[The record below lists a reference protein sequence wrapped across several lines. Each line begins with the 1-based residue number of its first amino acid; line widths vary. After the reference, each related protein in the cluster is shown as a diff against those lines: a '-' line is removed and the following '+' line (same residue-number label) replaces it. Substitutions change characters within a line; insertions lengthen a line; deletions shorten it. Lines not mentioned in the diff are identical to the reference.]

1 MVVLIIDED
10 NILAFKPKR
19 EPPVAAYRH
28 CPMAL
33 EIAMQ
38 RMQIVTRRVHI
49 AGSAGNVKR
58 GQEPP
63 EPVRMLGL
71 NARLRA
77 VLGELFQPP
86 VLVVLNH
93 PYSV

>member
-33 EIAMQ
+33 ETAMQ
-38 RMQIVTRRVHI
+38 RMQIVTGRVHI

-58 GQEPP
+58 GQQTAES
-63 EPVRMLGL
+63 VRMPGL
-71 NARLRA
+71 NARFRA
-77 VLGELFQPP
+77 GLGEPLQPP
-86 VLVVLNH
+86 GACSSEPRV
-93 PYSV
+93 